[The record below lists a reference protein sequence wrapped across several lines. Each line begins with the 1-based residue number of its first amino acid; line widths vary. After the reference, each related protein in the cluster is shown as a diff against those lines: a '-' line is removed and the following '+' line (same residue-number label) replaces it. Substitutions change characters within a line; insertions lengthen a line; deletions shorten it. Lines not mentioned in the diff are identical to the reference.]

1 MEKVITI
8 PKELAKRGDLV
19 LIPRKEYE
27 EFLKLRKQ
35 REWEEKDT
43 NEAIRIFKKERK
55 EKKLIKIK
63 SLADLF

>member
-8 PKELAKRGDLV
+8 PKEIIRQGDLV
-19 LIPRKEYE
+19 LIPRREYE

-43 NEAIRIFKKERK
+43 NEAIRIFREEKKK
-55 EKKLIKIK
+55 KKLIKIK
-63 SLADLF
+63 SLTDLD

>member
-1 MEKVITI
+1 MEKVIII

-63 SLADLF
+63 SLADLD

>member
-63 SLADLF
+63 SLADLD